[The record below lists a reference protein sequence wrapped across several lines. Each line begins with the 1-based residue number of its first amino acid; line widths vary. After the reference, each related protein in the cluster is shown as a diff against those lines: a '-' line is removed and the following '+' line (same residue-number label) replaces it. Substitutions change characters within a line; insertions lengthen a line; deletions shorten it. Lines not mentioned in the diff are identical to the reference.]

1 MDLEKQIAQWPLI
14 GEMSEQREVFWG
26 NPRYGQEAECPFHRE
41 DIEDAAERLDR
52 Q

>member
-26 NPRYGQEAECPFHRE
+26 NPVSYTH
-41 DIEDAAERLDR
+41 LDVYKR
-52 Q
+52 QGRTSTIK